1 MRFGQLN
8 RREFMALLSG
18 AAAWPPLAHAQQSP
32 LPMIGFVSSAAAD
45 TSYVTAFR
53 QGLADSGYIEGH
65 NLVVEYR
72 WAEGKFERL
81 PALLADLI
89 QRRVAVIA
97 VGGVTSGLAAKAATT
112 TIPIVFIAADDP
124 VKFGLVASLS
134 RPGGNATGLNL
145 LTSELTTKRLELIRE
160 LVPTA
165 SVVAVLVNPRSP
177 ESEPQSRDI
186 ERAAGLVG
194 QRIRILNA
202 SSDREIEAA
211 FGSFVTPRDDALLV
225 TNDALFDSRR
235 DQIVALA
242 ASRAIPTIYDRRAYA
257 AAGGLISYGTH
268 YLDGHRRLGIYAAKI
283 LNGAK
288 PADLPVEQSTKFELV
303 INSKTAKSLGLDIP
317 PNLLALADEVIE

>member
-1 MRFGQLN
+1 
-8 RREFMALLSG
+8 
-18 AAAWPPLAHAQQSP
+18 
-32 LPMIGFVSSAAAD
+32 
-45 TSYVTAFR
+45 VTAFR
-53 QGLADSGYIEGH
+53 QGLADSGYIEGR
-65 NLVVEYR
+65 NLAVEYR
-72 WAEGKFERL
+72 WADGKFERL

-97 VGGVTSGLAAKAATT
+97 VGGVTSGLAAKAATK

-145 LTSELTTKRLELIRE
+145 LTSELTAKRLELIRV
-160 LVPTA
+160 LAPAA

-177 ESEPQSRDI
+177 ESAPQSRDI
-186 ERAAGLVG
+186 ERAAGMFG
-194 QRIRILNA
+194 QQIQFLNT

-211 FGSFVTPRDDALLV
+211 FASLVKPRDAALLV
-225 TNDALFDSRR
+225 TNDALFDSSR

-242 ASRAIPTIYDRRAYA
+242 ASYAIPTIYDRRAYA

-268 YLDGHRRLGIYAAKI
+268 YLDGYRRLGIYAAKI

-303 INSKTAKSLGLDIP
+303 INLRTAKALGLTVPDR
-317 PNLLALADEVIE
+317 LLALADEVID

>member
-1 MRFGQLN
+1 M
-8 RREFMALLSG
+8 
-18 AAAWPPLAHAQQSP
+18 
-32 LPMIGFVSSAAAD
+32 
-45 TSYVTAFR
+45 TAFQ
-53 QGLADSGYIEGH
+53 QGLADSGYIEGR
-65 NLVVEYR
+65 NLAVEYR
-72 WAEGKFERL
+72 WADGKFERL

-97 VGGVTSGLAAKAATT
+97 VGGVTSGLAAKAATK

-145 LTSELTTKRLELIRE
+145 LTSELTAKRLELIRV
-160 LVPTA
+160 LAPAA

-177 ESEPQSRDI
+177 ESAPQSRDI
-186 ERAAGLVG
+186 ERAAGMFG
-194 QRIRILNA
+194 QQIQFLNT

-211 FGSFVTPRDDALLV
+211 FASLVKPRDAALLV
-225 TNDALFDSRR
+225 TNDALFDSSR

-242 ASRAIPTIYDRRAYA
+242 ASYAIPTIYDRRAYA

-268 YLDGHRRLGIYAAKI
+268 YLDGYRRLGIYAAKI

-303 INSKTAKSLGLDIP
+303 INLRTAKALGLTVPDR
-317 PNLLALADEVIE
+317 LLALADEVID